1 LDAADRHKSVIRE
14 RREREKTQR
23 IQSIFE
29 AAKKVFFSKG
39 YLRATMDEIALEAQI
54 SKPTI
59 YQYFKTKDD
68 LYFCLMLP
76 VIEEIGN
83 QMGEIEEKLIE
94 GKFKTGSRLI
104 RDFFG
109 AFYKSYEIAPDT
121 FKIVQLFQ
129 QTGLVGELSPEV
141 RSVLNT
147 KGKYNFEISRRIMQ
161 KGMERGLLKKVN
173 VFELAD
179 VIWGLFV
186 GIIQLEGIKSQ
197 QKDGKDYLKPTLK
210 LAERIMVD
218 AMSADK

>member
-1 LDAADRHKSVIRE
+1 MDAANRHKSVIRE

-68 LYFCLMLP
+68 LYFCLMMP

-83 QMGEIEEKLIE
+83 EMREIEKELID
-94 GKFKTGSRLI
+94 GKFETGNRLI
-104 RDFFG
+104 RDLFA
-109 AFYKSYEIAPDT
+109 AFYKSYEIEPDT
-121 FKIVQLFQ
+121 FKIIQLFQ
-129 QTGLVGELSPEV
+129 QSGLLGELSPEV
-141 RSVLNT
+141 RSDLNT
-147 KGKYNFEISRRIMQ
+147 RGKHNFELTRRIMYR
-161 KGMERGLLKKVN
+161 GMQLGLLKNVN
-173 VFELAD
+173 EFQLAD
-179 VIWGLFV
+179 VIWGIFV
-186 GIIQLEGIKSQ
+186 GIVQLEGIKSQ
-197 QKDGKDYLKPTLK
+197 YKDGKDYLEPTLK
-210 LAERIMVD
+210 LAERIVVD